1 MDTKGKGSPVI
12 IGHHASAL
20 STVDGSHGQEAPERR
35 GATVIVNADDWGRD
49 TLTTD
54 RTLDCA
60 LNGVISSVGAMLFME
75 DSERAA
81 DLALQHKIDAGLH
94 LNFTMP
100 FTAPH
105 CPNKLLEH
113 QARLS
118 RFLTSHRLA
127 PLIYHPG
134 LAASFEYVVKAQ
146 LGEYQRLYGATA
158 SRMDGHHHMHL
169 CMNVMLQ
176 KLIPPGIIVRRNFT
190 FGPGEKGY
198 FNRLYRG
205 WQDRILARRDRITD
219 YFFDL
224 IPLQPS
230 RLQKIFDLA
239 ICSNVEIE
247 THAIDDAQY
256 RFLLDGEFSRFAGD
270 VGIAHGYVLRSECC
284 GADFKA
290 IA

>member
-1 MDTKGKGSPVI
+1 
-12 IGHHASAL
+12 
-20 STVDGSHGQEAPERR
+20 
-35 GATVIVNADDWGRD
+35 VNADDWGRD
-49 TLTTD
+49 VPTTD

-60 LNGVISSVGAMLFME
+60 LRGVISSVGAMLFMV

-81 DLALQHKIDAGLH
+81 DLAQQHDIDAGLH

-100 FTAPH
+100 FTSPQ

-113 QARLS
+113 QERLS
-118 RFLTSHRLA
+118 RYLNSNRLA
-127 PLIYHPG
+127 PVIYHPG
-134 LAASFEYVVKAQ
+134 LTASFEYVVKAQ
-146 LGEYQRLYGATA
+146 QEEYERLYGAPA

-176 KLIPPGIIVRRNFT
+176 NLIPPGIIVRRNFT

-205 WQDRILARRDRITD
+205 LQDRQLARRYRITD

-230 RLQKIFDLA
+230 RLRRIFELA
-239 ICSNVEIE
+239 IRFNVEIE
-247 THAIDDAQY
+247 THAIDNAQY
-256 RFLLDGEFSRFAGD
+256 RFLLDREFSSCAGD
-270 VGIAHGYVLRSECC
+270 VGIARGYVLRSDSGC
-284 GADFKA
+284 ADVKA
-290 IA
+290 IV